1 VTTNEE
7 LEVARNLLTKMEAMN
22 ERLKAAKLPQRKT
35 WLQEKAV
42 MRALSECEGYQ
53 SDY

>member
-1 VTTNEE
+1 MNSNEE
-7 LEVARNLLTKMEAMN
+7 LEVARNLLAKMEAVN
-22 ERLKAAKLPQRKT
+22 VRLKAARLPQRET

-53 SDY
+53 